1 MKNTQ
6 YHVYK
11 ANIDKL
17 IELYPVIF
25 NKNTPKILAIG
36 LYQQLAMDVQVTLTN
51 TVLRSVLMIW
61 TNRFEYL
68 REVIKPNAV
77 RYNLDGSVQG
87 EVSAEHRLAAIHRQH
102 KNRLASKR
110 ARRKRIQLEEE
121 RISEIDKVAIRE
133 LLLK

>member
-1 MKNTQ
+1 MKNDQ
-6 YHVYK
+6 YRVYK
-11 ANIDKL
+11 SNIDKL
-17 IELYPVIF
+17 IDLYPDIF

-36 LYQQLAMDVQVTLTN
+36 FYQQLAMDDSSGLTN

-133 LLLK
+133 LLLR

>member
-1 MKNTQ
+1 MKNNQ
-6 YHVYK
+6 YRVYK
-11 ANIDKL
+11 SNIDKL
-17 IELYPVIF
+17 IELYPDIF

-36 LYQQLAMDVQVTLTN
+36 FYQQLAMDDSSGLTN

-87 EVSAEHRLAAIHRQH
+87 EVSPEHRLAAIQRQH
-102 KNRLASKR
+102 KNRLASKMV
-110 ARRKRIQLEEE
+110 RRKRIQLEEE
-121 RISEIDKVAIRE
+121 RISEIDKAAIRE